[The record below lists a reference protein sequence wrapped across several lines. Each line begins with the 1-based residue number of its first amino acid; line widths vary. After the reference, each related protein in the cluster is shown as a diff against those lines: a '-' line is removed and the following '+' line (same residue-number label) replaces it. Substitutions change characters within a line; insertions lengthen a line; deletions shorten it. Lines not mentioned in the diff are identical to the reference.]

1 MKDWIDIFTKQFL
14 INPVAIL
21 LANAFTY
28 RLPVAFCA
36 LAITCIAIRSYIAT

>member
-36 LAITCIAIRSYIAT
+36 LAINSFYLHSYT